1 MTEHVDVLIIGA
13 GLSGVGAARHIQAAF
28 PGKAYTILE
37 ARDVIGG
44 TWDLFRYPGVR
55 SDSDMHTL
63 GYRFRPW
70 TDPKAIA
77 DGPAILGYVRDTAA
91 EGGVDKHVR
100 FSHRVTSAAW
110 SSGTARWTVHA
121 VHGTEPVTLTCN
133 FLLSCSGYYRY
144 DDGYLPDFPGIG
156 DYRGVL
162 VHPQRW
168 PADLDYAGKRV
179 VVVGSGATAVTLVPA
194 LAQTAGHV
202 TMLQR
207 SPSYIL
213 TLPAEDPI
221 ATRLR
226 SMLGERRGSAVTRWK
241 NVLAQGL
248 IYRLSRRRPDM
259 MRRWIRKLTIRQLPD
274 GYDVDTHFKP
284 EYNPWDQRLCLVPD
298 GDLFRAISDGRAS
311 VITDKIATFTEHGI
325 RLESGDELA
334 ADIVVTATGLR
345 LLALGGVE
353 LTVDDRV
360 IRLPETMAYKGMM
373 LSDVPNFAFTI
384 GYTNASWTL
393 KADLVS
399 EFTCRLLKHMDARGY
414 DSCVPVNDDPAVT
427 ERPLLD
433 FSAGYVLRSI
443 DQFPKAGSRPP
454 WRLGM
459 SYLHDMMTLRYRR
472 INDGSMRFSRRQPAA
487 VAPVRVD
494 SKNNL
499 KYDTAERQRL
509 RVSCHCLR
517 NERESQRTSPTPRTP
532 RNIPPEALGIYQA
545 DLLTFAVITCIQP

>member
-1 MTEHVDVLIIGA
+1 MSEHFDVLIIGA
-13 GLSGVGAARHIQAAF
+13 GLSGIGAARHLQAAF
-28 PGKAYTILE
+28 PGKTYTILE

-70 TDPKAIA
+70 TNPKAIA
-77 DGPAILGYVRDTAA
+77 DGPAILSYVRDTAA
-91 EGGVDKHVR
+91 EGGVDKHIR
-100 FSHRVTSAAW
+100 FNHRVVKAAW
-110 SSGTARWTVHA
+110 STQTARWTVQA
-121 VHGTEPVTLTCN
+121 VHGVTGSEPVTLTCD

-144 DDGYLPDFPGIG
+144 DDGYLPDFAGIG

-162 VHPQRW
+162 VHPQHW
-168 PADLDYAGKRV
+168 PEDLDYTGKRV
-179 VVVGSGATAVTLVPA
+179 VVIGSGATAVTLVPA

-226 SMLGERRGSAVTRWK
+226 SMLGERRASAITRWK
-241 NVLAQGL
+241 NVLAQSL
-248 IYRLSRRRPDM
+248 IYRLSRRRPEM
-259 MRRWIRKLTIRQLPD
+259 IRGWIRKLTIKQLPD

-298 GDLFRAISDGRAS
+298 GDLFRSISDGRAS
-311 VITDKIATFTEHGI
+311 VVTDKIATFTEHGL
-325 RLESGDELA
+325 RLESGAELA

-399 EFTCRLLKHMDARGY
+399 EFTCRLLKHMDAGGY
-414 DSCVPVNDDPAVT
+414 DICVPVNDDPAVT

-443 DQFPKAGSRPP
+443 DQFPRAGSRPP

-459 SYLHDMMTLRYRR
+459 SYIHDVIALRYRT
-472 INDGSMRFSRRQPAA
+472 INDGSMRFSRLQPNAA
-487 VAPVRVD
+487 VRDAPKQSRHINQLRPRRQGRQIIAD
-494 SKNNL
+494 S
-499 KYDTAERQRL
+499 Y
-509 RVSCHCLR
+509 
-517 NERESQRTSPTPRTP
+517 
-532 RNIPPEALGIYQA
+532 PPDPGG
-545 DLLTFAVITCIQP
+545 